1 MAQINKHRTGI
12 YPKKSLAPILLTGLL
27 FGTQAYSQNVKV
39 VKVYVVKPMVEV
51 YEETYQGF
59 DVVAELQYGEEVDI
73 LSEKS
78 DWAYIRYAEKY
89 KGWSKLVNFSLTRP
103 PDIVD
108 IYTQAFSSHSKW
120 FPPPFTVIGWEEAR
134 RKAGKYFTVEGT
146 IERVHVTPEY
156 YYLYM
161 DPVGL
166 KFRAIISVKDAD
178 QFPYPLDNFFLYRL
192 VRVSGLLKYTLK
204 GAEMV
209 LIYPNQI
216 QRAYS
221 SAPDN

>member
-1 MAQINKHRTGI
+1 MARIDRHQ
-12 YPKKSLAPILLTGLL
+12 TGLYSKKRLGVIL
-27 FGTQAYSQNVKV
+27 FVGLSVGTPAYSQNKKI

-78 DWAYIRYAEKY
+78 EWAYIRYADKY
-89 KGWSKLVNFSLTRP
+89 KGWSKLVNFSLTKP

-108 IYTQAFSSHSKW
+108 IYSQAFSSHSKW

-146 IERVHVTPEY
+146 IERVHVTPAY

-161 DPVGL
+161 DPVGR

-178 QFPYPLDNFFLYRL
+178 QFPYPLEIFFL
-192 VRVSGLLKYTLK
+192 
-204 GAEMV
+204 
-209 LIYPNQI
+209 
-216 QRAYS
+216 
-221 SAPDN
+221 

>member
-1 MAQINKHRTGI
+1 MARIDNHQTGLCS
-12 YPKKSLAPILLTGLL
+12 KKSLGLILLVGLS
-27 FGTQAYSQNVKV
+27 FGTPAYSQNKKII
-39 VKVYVVKPMVEV
+39 KVYAVKPMVEV

-78 DWAYIRYAEKY
+78 EWAYIRYADKY
-89 KGWSKLVNFSLTRP
+89 KGWSRLVNFSLTKP

-108 IYTQAFSSHSKW
+108 IYSQAFSSHSKW

-156 YYLYM
+156 FYLDM
-161 DPVGL
+161 DPVGR
-166 KFRAIISVKDAD
+166 KFRAIISVKDAEM
-178 QFPYPLDNFFLYRL
+178 FPYPLEKFFLYRQ